1 MTTIAHFAIQLSYY
15 AISYLQHSLQ
25 SRAGGLFVLV
35 ESMGVDV
42 ERGGWLAVTEDARH
56 RCNIRAAR
64 DHQTGGGVAEG
75 MDIQLLQQRFYFGGE
90 VHMAVACAG
99 LDFFYKYLPVVIIR
113 NLLHISAARPA

>member
-1 MTTIAHFAIQLSYY
+1 MGIDIQCG
-15 AISYLQHSLQ
+15 
-25 SRAGGLFVLV
+25 GGL
-35 ESMGVDV
+35 
-42 ERGGWLAVTEDARH
+42 AVAEDARH
-56 RCNIRAAR
+56 RGHSRTAR

-113 NLLHISAARPA
+113 NLLHISATRPA